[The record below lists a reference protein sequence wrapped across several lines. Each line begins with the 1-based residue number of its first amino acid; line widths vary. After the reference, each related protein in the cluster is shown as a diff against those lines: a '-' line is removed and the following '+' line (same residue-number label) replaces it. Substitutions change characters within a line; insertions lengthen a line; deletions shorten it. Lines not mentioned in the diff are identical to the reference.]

1 MNNTKDVIIIGGG
14 VIGSSTAYHLMCS
27 DPQLKLTVVEPDPTY
42 TQASSSLSLA
52 NVRIQFSLK
61 ENIQISQYTLD
72 VLHDFDEAMAV
83 GDNKP
88 NIGYRPEGKGGGSAR
103 RA

>member
-1 MNNTKDVIIIGGG
+1 MSDTKDVIIIGGG
-14 VIGSSTAYHLMCS
+14 VIGSSTAYHLLS
-27 DPQLKLTVVEPDPTY
+27 RDPQLNLAVIEPDPTY

-72 VLHDFDEAMAV
+72 VLHDFDEVMAV
-83 GDNKP
+83 DDKN
-88 NIGYRPEGKGGGSAR
+88 EV
-103 RA
+103 